1 MEKDEIIQT
10 FKAST
15 NKLETIDKIVAASGK
30 EAIEVIK
37 ILIEGKIDGRI
48 FRQGRYGDI
57 YREAKKMVIE
67 ESVAAAGTATASLKG
82 EIENLKKENE
92 ELKARVESYERCIRV
107 LEKEKTELSAKV
119 NESDDAEDFDK
130 LRTLYVECQELQRKA
145 ERFILD
151 KMVYGI

>member
-67 ESVAAAGTATASLKG
+67 ESVAAAASLKG

-107 LEKEKTELSAKV
+107 LEKEKAELSAKV
-119 NESDDAEDFDK
+119 NESNDAEDFDK